1 MELPELLQKIATSS
15 EWPQLLFP
23 NEFLEQEVSLDS
35 VPLHLTLSSQIRLD
49 VVPYLQLK
57 VNNFINYNST
67 LHSLAKS
74 YPPVML
80 LVQLVLEPE
89 NPS

>member
-1 MELPELLQKIATSS
+1 M
-15 EWPQLLFP
+15 LFP

-49 VVPYLQLK
+49 VVPYLKLK
-57 VNNFINYNST
+57 VNVNYNST
-67 LHSLAKS
+67 FHSLAKS